1 MYNRPW
7 VIVFLFLFQ
16 AFADV
21 RHRSGMQRIFYFL
34 NIPWWYRKFAKAWN
48 KREIQLL
55 KASIIV
61 SVNFYVCIEY
71 TFGVR
76 RIRLSLGKLVFHYNN
91 TKRGSMLGKNMHP
104 SATIYVISFSDRD
117 YFVNLIDINH
127 FVFISE
133 ELLKRKGN

>member
-21 RHRSGMQRIFYFL
+21 RYRSGMQGISYFL
-34 NIPWWYRKFAKAWN
+34 NIPWWHRKFAKAWI

-55 KASIIV
+55 KASIV
-61 SVNFYVCIEY
+61 VYLCIEY
-71 TFGVR
+71 TLGVR

-91 TKRGSMLGKNMHP
+91 TSRGSMLGKNMHP
-104 SATIYVISFSDRD
+104 SATIYVISFSDWD
-117 YFVNLIDINH
+117 YFANLIVINH

>member
-1 MYNRPW
+1 MYR
-7 VIVFLFLFQ
+7 
-16 AFADV
+16 
-21 RHRSGMQRIFYFL
+21 
-34 NIPWWYRKFAKAWN
+34 
-48 KREIQLL
+48 IQLL

-71 TFGVR
+71 TLGVR

-117 YFVNLIDINH
+117 YFVNLIVVNL

-133 ELLKRKGN
+133 EFLKRKGN

>member
-1 MYNRPW
+1 MFQYLLFALYLDMYLCLIKTNN
-7 VIVFLFLFQ
+7 FLFL
-16 AFADV
+16 
-21 RHRSGMQRIFYFL
+21 
-34 NIPWWYRKFAKAWN
+34 NISWWYRKFAKAWN

-61 SVNFYVCIEY
+61 SVNFYLCIEY
-71 TFGVR
+71 TLGVR

-104 SATIYVISFSDRD
+104 SATIYVISLSDWD
-117 YFVNLIDINH
+117 NFANLIVINL

-133 ELLKRKGN
+133 ELRKQTGN